1 MVVFTRVTNKV
12 GAREGI
18 QHPQEGQLSK
28 AEGTRL
34 KGKWDGIKERFG
46 KKKRQFGKGK
56 KKEFLC
62 GKGRKRREKEEK
74 ELK

>member
-34 KGKWDGIKERFG
+34 KGKWDGIKGRFG
-46 KKKRQFGKGK
+46 KKKAIWGREKERISVRKGK
-56 KKEFLC
+56 KE
-62 GKGRKRREKEEK
+62 KGEGWR
-74 ELK
+74 